1 MINLKNLTKEF
12 NNGKE
17 KLTAIDNVDLNV
29 NKGEIFGIVGLS
41 GAGKSTLVRCINRLE
56 EPTKGQ
62 IFIDGKNLTSMN
74 VKELREARKNIGMI
88 FQHFNLL
95 HQKTVFDNVAL
106 SLELAGKR
114 KSKKELEKRVKELL
128 SYVELSDKI
137 DSYPSQ
143 LSGGQKQRVAIARA
157 IANNPKI
164 LLSDEATSAL
174 DPHTTATI
182 LNLINRIRKEFG
194 ITVIMITHQMGV
206 VKEICD
212 RVAIMEDGRIIET
225 NTVEE
230 LFKQPKT
237 KTANKFI
244 NSLQS
249 NVEEEFID
257 TEDFTGQIIR
267 LSYLGDSAKA
277 PLVSSAIKHFDIQV
291 NIISG
296 NINKLQSNN
305 VGHLILQLDGE
316 DQEILNTIEFLKS
329 HNVHVEVIK

>member
-1 MINLKNLTKEF
+1 MITIENLTKKFTSGKDEF
-12 NNGKE
+12 
-17 KLTAIDNVDLNV
+17 TAIDNISLQV

-56 EPTKGQ
+56 EPTSGK
-62 IFIDGKNLTSMN
+62 IFINDSEISSMD
-74 VKELREARKNIGMI
+74 KRELREARKNIGMI

-95 HQKTVFDNVAL
+95 HQKTVFDNIAL
-106 SLELAGKR
+106 SLDFAGVG
-114 KSKKELEKRVKELL
+114 KSKIKSRVEELL
-128 SYVELSDKI
+128 SYVDLSDKKN
-137 DSYPSQ
+137 SYPSQ

-157 IANNPKI
+157 IANNPKV

-174 DPHTTATI
+174 DPHTTGNI
-182 LNLINRIRKEFG
+182 LNLLNRIRNEFG
-194 ITVIMITHQMGV
+194 ITVIMITHQMEV

-212 RVAIMEDGRIIET
+212 RVAIMENGKIIET

-237 KTANKFI
+237 KTASKFI

-249 NVEEEFID
+249 NIEEEIID
-257 TEDFTGQIIR
+257 LEDFNGKVIR
-267 LSYLGDSAKA
+267 LSYLGESAKE
-277 PLVSSAIKHFDIQV
+277 PIVSNAQKKFNIHV
-291 NIISG
+291 NILSG

-305 VGHLILQLDGE
+305 VGHLILELDGDDSE
-316 DQEILNTIEFLKS
+316 VLQTIEYLKS

>member
-1 MINLKNLTKEF
+1 MIAIENLTKKFVSGNGEF
-12 NNGKE
+12 
-17 KLTAIDNVDLNV
+17 TAIDNVSLQV

-56 EPTKGQ
+56 EPTKGR
-62 IFIDGKNLTSMN
+62 ISIDNKDITLMN

-95 HQKTVFDNVAL
+95 HQKTVFDNIAL
-106 SLELAGKR
+106 SLEFAGVE
-114 KSKKELEKRVKELL
+114 KSKINRRVEELL
-128 SYVELSDKI
+128 SYVELSDKK

-157 IANNPKI
+157 IANNPKV

-174 DPHTTATI
+174 DPHTTSNI
-182 LNLINRIRKEFG
+182 LNLLKKIRSEFG
-194 ITVIMITHQMGV
+194 ITIIMITHQMEV
-206 VKEICD
+206 VKEVCD
-212 RVAIMEDGRIIET
+212 RVAIMEDGKVIES

-237 KTANKFI
+237 KTASRFI

-249 NVEEEFID
+249 NVEEEIID
-257 TEDFTGQIIR
+257 LGDFHGKIIR
-267 LSYLGDSAKA
+267 LSYLGESAKE
-277 PLVSSAIKHFDIQV
+277 PLVSNAIKEFNIQV
-291 NIISG
+291 NILSG

-305 VGHLILQLDGE
+305 VGHLILELDGDE
-316 DQEILNTIEFLKS
+316 KEVLKTIDYLKS